1 MRKWRIFAIGL
12 LESPANATKI
22 RMIRTKIQIALLET
36 VSSKNVSFILASS
49 VESFFIS
56 VTEFCNYFLVKLLD
70 HEKKYETWQK
80 AQSCGTAFDVTE
92 VKPEFFY
99 GRVTVKC
106 RPKADAK
113 NKWKKGSPIMLVAKK
128 PIYGDHKILK
138 FEGVVLESTPKEISL
153 VFEDTFIKQI
163 RIDETVILQDI
174 SE

>member
-1 MRKWRIFAIGL
+1 MRKWRILAIGL

-70 HEKKYETWQK
+70 HEKKYEISQK
-80 AQSCGTAFDVTE
+80 AQSRGNAFDVTE

-99 GRVTVKC
+99 GRITVKC

-128 PIYGDHKILK
+128 MFV

-153 VFEDTFIKQI
+153 VFEETVIKQI
-163 RIDETVILQDI
+163 CIDETVFLQDM